1 MKINASL
8 KRLTA
13 RALSE
18 SMDVNTM
25 VTVTRKLVPGYNIF
39 KQTGFPE
46 SIPIPNR
53 DAAAQ
58 IVRDIANADLI
69 PHFVNLLMQVHQ
81 VGLMGRSYPISYLHE
96 IVQGIIEH
104 GYVYDRE
111 NKLFIE
117 DGRTRKTVNWSVL
130 REGDEYIFAF
140 MRLDIVGNSV
150 LVRNYPENIIQE
162 TYGNL
167 KQIVENSIDSRN
179 GRIWNWEGDGG
190 LVAFFFSNKSML
202 ATLSAMEI
210 IHELFIFNQVDCL
223 LDNPLAVRIA
233 VHCGSCQFSFD
244 PDEIAKQDVIK
255 EIVRIESKHT
265 GPNSITVSN
274 VVFPA
279 LNELLLMQF
288 SPLKT
293 GDGQTLYNYELTWEK

>member
-1 MKINASL
+1 MNISASL

-18 SMDVNTM
+18 SMDVNNM
-25 VTVTRKLVPGYNIF
+25 VTVTRKMIPGYNIF
-39 KQTGFPE
+39 KRTGFPE
-46 SIPIPNR
+46 NIPVPNR

-58 IVRDIANADLI
+58 IVRDIADADLF
-69 PHFVNLLMQVHQ
+69 PHFVNILMQVHQ
-81 VGLMGRSYPISYLHE
+81 SGLMGRAYPISHLHQ

-117 DGRTRKTVNWSVL
+117 NGKTRKTVNWSVL
-130 REGDEYIFAF
+130 REGEEYILAF
-140 MRLDIVGNSV
+140 LRLDIVGNSV
-150 LVRNYPENIIQE
+150 LVRNYPQEVIQK
-162 TYGNL
+162 TYGDLRN
-167 KQIVENSIDSRN
+167 IVENCIDGRN

-190 LVAFFFSNKSML
+190 LVAFFFSTKSML

-210 IHELFIFNQVDCL
+210 LHELFIYNQIHCM
-223 LDNPLAVRIA
+223 LDTPLAVRMAI
-233 VHCGSCQFSFD
+233 HCGSCQFSYD

-255 EIVRIESKHT
+255 DIVRIESKHT

-274 VVFPA
+274 VVSPA
-279 LNELLLMQF
+279 LNELLFTQF
-288 SPLKT
+288 SPIDT
-293 GDGQTLYNYELTWEK
+293 GEGQTLYNYELTWEK